1 MYFITDRFKLVVLGL
16 VVIVA
21 GLISPRMCRA
31 TIFEQD
37 EPEDPV
43 ETRRRHRE
51 MFLKQHLERTGE

>member
-1 MYFITDRFKLVVLGL
+1 MKPITDRIKLVLLGL

-21 GLISPRMCRA
+21 GLISPRMCREA
-31 TIFEQD
+31 ILQLE

-51 MFLKQHLERTGE
+51 MFLKQHLEMTGE